1 MTLSTLITLNAV
13 LGAAIAYGLLHLL
26 AHGIGSD
33 RRGREGS
40 LGTVPTFTIDQST
53 GEAPS
58 FSPATSP
65 RVRRRPSP

>member
-40 LGTVPTFTIDQST
+40 LGTVPTFTID
-53 GEAPS
+53 
-58 FSPATSP
+58 
-65 RVRRRPSP
+65 